1 MEQFKVVDKHDNIV
15 ALGVILKSKIAL
27 LEWTSAIKT
36 MSFYDNV
43 EQVNEFVCGND
54 KDARIVHLK
63 SSSKDRMKEYYLQRN
78 EDFSGV
84 SGTGIVAE
92 GVILPS
98 GKCVH
103 EWSQS
108 YVTSHNIYPNI
119 QSVQHIH
126 GHEGR
131 TIVKIVGGKGETYE

>member
-1 MEQFKVVDKHDNIV
+1 MEQFKIIDEHDKVLAVGIT
-15 ALGVILKSKIAL
+15 LKSNITL

-36 MSFYDNV
+36 LSFYDNI
-43 EQVNEFVCGND
+43 EQVKEFVCNRD
-54 KDARIVHLK
+54 KGTRLVPLK
-63 SSSKDRMKEYYLQRN
+63 LKGKDRLREYYLQRN

-92 GVILPS
+92 GVVMPS
-98 GKCVH
+98 GKCIH

-108 YVTSHNIYPNI
+108 YVVSHNIYPNV

-131 TIVKIVGGKGETYE
+131 TIVKFVGEEKEN

>member
-1 MEQFKVVDKHDNIV
+1 MLMKQFKIIDRDDKIL
-15 ALGVILKSKIAL
+15 AKGITLKSNITL
-27 LEWTSAIKT
+27 LEWSSAIKT
-36 MSFYDNV
+36 LSFYDNI
-43 EQVNEFVCGND
+43 EQVKEFVCNS
-54 KDARIVHLK
+54 AK
-63 SSSKDRMKEYYLQRN
+63 SVRLVETKANSKERLREYYLQRN

-92 GVILPS
+92 GVIMPS
-98 GKCVH
+98 GKCIH

-131 TIVKIVGGKGETYE
+131 TIVKFYDEKE

>member
-1 MEQFKVVDKHDNIV
+1 VNILEQFKIIDKHDNV
-15 ALGVILKSKIAL
+15 LAKGVTLKSNVTL

-36 MSFYDNV
+36 LSFYDNI
-43 EQVNEFVCGND
+43 EQVKEFVCND
-54 KDARIVHLK
+54 NKDTKLIPVK
-63 SSSKDRMKEYYLQRN
+63 SKCKERLREHYLQRN

-92 GVILPS
+92 GVVMPS
-98 GKCVH
+98 GKCIH

-108 YVTSHNIYPNI
+108 YVTSHNIYPNL

-131 TIVKIVGGKGETYE
+131 TIVKFVNVIE

>member
-1 MEQFKVVDKHDNIV
+1 MEQFKIVDKHDNIV
-15 ALGVILKSKIAL
+15 ALGVILKSKITL

-54 KDARIVHLK
+54 KDTRMVHLK

-131 TIVKIVGGKGETYE
+131 TIVKIVGDEKWKS

>member
-1 MEQFKVVDKHDNIV
+1 LEQFKIIDKHDNTL
-15 ALGVILKSKIAL
+15 ALGVILKSHITL

-36 MSFYDNV
+36 LSFYDSI
-43 EQVNEFVCGND
+43 EQVKEFVCND
-54 KDARIVHLK
+54 NKDTKLVLLK
-63 SSSKDRMKEYYLQRN
+63 PKSKDRLREYYLQRN

-92 GVILPS
+92 GVIMPS
-98 GKCVH
+98 GKCIH

-108 YVTSHNIYPNI
+108 YVISHNIYPNI

-131 TIVKIVGGKGETYE
+131 TIVKFVNDNE

>member
-1 MEQFKVVDKHDNIV
+1 MEQFKIVDKNDKV
-15 ALGVILKSKIAL
+15 LARGVILKSNITL
-27 LEWTSAIKT
+27 LEWASSIKT
-36 MSFYDNV
+36 LSFYDNI
-43 EQVNEFVCGND
+43 EQVKEFVCNE
-54 KDARIVHLK
+54 
-63 SSSKDRMKEYYLQRN
+63 SKDTKLIMLKTKCKERLREYYLERN

-92 GVILPS
+92 GVVMPS

-119 QSVQHIH
+119 NAVQHIH

-131 TIVKIVGGKGETYE
+131 TIVKFYDEKE